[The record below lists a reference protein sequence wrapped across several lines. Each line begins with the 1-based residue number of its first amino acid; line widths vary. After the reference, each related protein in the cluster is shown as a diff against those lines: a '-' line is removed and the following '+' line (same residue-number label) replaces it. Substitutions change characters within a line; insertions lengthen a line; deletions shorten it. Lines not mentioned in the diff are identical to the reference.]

1 MFREVS
7 TVEVKEVLR
16 QRQQG
21 RFLREIAR
29 GVGLD
34 RKTVRR
40 YLEVASAHGFDP
52 GGSEVGDEI
61 VSAVVTELRPG
72 RPGGVGRG
80 ESWRELEGEHAFLK
94 KKVEVEKLSLTKVRT
109 LLRRRGVEVPY
120 RTLYRYCARAFPDKI
135 GGGRETVRVAD
146 GEPGQELQA
155 DFGRLGKVGP
165 VGGHWRMVKGLI
177 LTACVSRHQ
186 FCWPTYGESLP
197 EVIEGFEEGWEFFEG
212 VFHVVIT
219 DNLKAVVDRADA
231 LNPRINA
238 AFLEYAQARGFVVD
252 PCVPGSPTHKP
263 RVERAVPYCRESGF
277 AGEDF
282 GDLLAARR
290 GMRAWCLEEA
300 GTRVHGTTQRHPLEH
315 FQEVERACLLP
326 APSSRY
332 DTPVYADAKVAR
344 DHHVEVAKALYSVPG
359 NRIGQQV
366 EVRADSRL
374 VKISEH
380 GQLVREHPRKAPG
393 GRSTF
398 AEDLPEHKRAYA
410 MRDIEYLK
418 REAAG
423 HGEQI
428 GIYAARLL
436 DDPLPWTRMRK
447 VYKLLSLVKRFGAE
461 RVEQACRRTLEF
473 DVVDV
478 VRVQRMLE
486 RALENERHEAAGKL
500 PLAPILRPRF
510 ARDPS
515 EFAVKKEKD
524 DE

>member
-21 RFLREIAR
+21 RFLRGIAR

-40 YLEVASAHGFDP
+40 YLEVAVAAGFDP
-52 GGSEVGDEI
+52 RGDEVGDEI
-61 VSAVVTELRPG
+61 VNAVLAQLRPG
-72 RPGGVGRG
+72 RPQGVGRG
-80 ESWRELEGEHAFLK
+80 ETWFELEGQHAFLK
-94 KKVEVEKLSLTKVRT
+94 EKVDAGLKLTKIRT

-120 RTLYRYCARAFPDKI
+120 RTLYRYCAGAFPDQI
-135 GGGRETVRVAD
+135 GGQRETVRVAD
-146 GEPGQELQA
+146 GEPGHELQA
-155 DFGRLGKVGP
+155 DFGRLGKVGL
-165 VGGHWRMVKGLI
+165 VAGKRRVVRGLI
-177 LTACVSRHQ
+177 LTACLSRHQ
-186 FCWPTYGESLP
+186 FCWPTYGETLP
-197 EVIEGFEEGWEFFEG
+197 EVIEGLEEGWEFFGG
-212 VFHVVIT
+212 VFRVLIV
-219 DNLKAVVDRADA
+219 DNLKAIVDRADP
-231 LNPRINA
+231 LNPRINPT
-238 AFLEYAQARGFVVD
+238 FLEYAQARGFRID
-252 PCVPGSPTHKP
+252 PCIIGSPTQKP
-263 RVERAVPYCRESGF
+263 RVERAVPYCRDSGF

-282 GDLLAARR
+282 PDLLAARR
-290 GMRAWCLEEA
+290 GMRVWCLEEA
-300 GTRVHGTTQRHPLEH
+300 GTRVHGTTQRQPLQH
-315 FQEVERACLLP
+315 FLEVEQARLLP
-326 APSSRY
+326 APVSRY
-332 DTPVYADAKVAR
+332 DTPVYANPKVAR

-359 NRIGQQV
+359 GRIGQHVQA
-366 EVRADSRL
+366 RADSRL
-374 VKISEH
+374 VKISQY
-380 GQLVREHPRKAPG
+380 GQLLREHPRQPPG

-418 REAAG
+418 RQAAA

-473 DVVDV
+473 EVVDV

-486 RALENERHEAAGKL
+486 RGLEHERKGPGVQL
-500 PLAPILRPRF
+500 SLAPILRPRF

-515 EFAVKKEKD
+515 EFAVKKETD
-524 DE
+524 NG

>member
-7 TVEVKEVLR
+7 TVEIKEVLR

-40 YLEVASAHGFDP
+40 YLDVAESTGFDP
-52 GGSEVGDEI
+52 RGSEVGDEV
-61 VSAVVTELRPG
+61 VSSVVAQLRPG
-72 RPGGVGRG
+72 RPAGVGRS
-80 ESWRELEGEHAFLK
+80 ETWFELEGQHAFLK
-94 KKVEVEKLSLTKVRT
+94 EKVEDGLKLTKIQT

-120 RTLYRYCARAFPDKI
+120 RTLYRYCASAFPDQV
-135 GGGRETVRVAD
+135 GGQRETVRVAD
-146 GEPGQELQA
+146 GEPGHELQA
-155 DFGRLGKVGP
+155 DFGRLGKVGLLP
-165 VGGHWRMVKGLI
+165 GNRRVVKGLV

-197 EVIEGFEEGWEFFEG
+197 EVIEGFEEGWEFFGG
-212 VFHVVIT
+212 VFRVLIT

-231 LNPRINA
+231 LNPRINP

-252 PCVPGSPTHKP
+252 PCIIGSPTQKP
-263 RVERAVPYCRESGF
+263 RVERAVPYCRDSGF

-282 GDLLAARR
+282 TDLLAARQ
-290 GMRAWCLEEA
+290 GMRLWCLEQA
-300 GTRVHGTTQRHPLEH
+300 GTRIHGTTQRRPLEH
-315 FQEVERACLLP
+315 FLEVEQAQLLP

-332 DTPVYADAKVAR
+332 DTPIYAQPKVAR
-344 DHHVEVAKALYSVPG
+344 DHHVEVGKALYSVPG
-359 NRIGQQV
+359 GRIGQHV
-366 EVRADSRL
+366 EARADSRL
-374 VKISEH
+374 VKISQH
-380 GQLVREHPRKAPG
+380 GQLLREHPRKPPG

-418 REAAG
+418 QQAAG

-447 VYKLLSLVKRFGAE
+447 VYRLLSLVKRFGAE
-461 RVEQACRRTLEF
+461 RVEQACGRTLELE
-473 DVVDV
+473 VVDV
-478 VRVQRMLE
+478 LRVQRMLE
-486 RALENERHEAAGKL
+486 RALEQERKEAGGQL
-500 PLAPILRPRF
+500 HLASILRPRF

-515 EFAVKKEKD
+515 EFAIKKQD
-524 DE
+524 DNG